1 MLPAKTQKA
10 PDHCERNSTS
20 RAPLSQQNLKALRSF
35 PLYSTTA
42 QQLLNNNNWQNIQPG
57 TNLSYPAI
65 KPYSIA
71 LQIRIGV
78 SHLSQ
83 PVTIKPNPKCI
94 YSQLQNKH
102 LISLPSTMK

>member
-1 MLPAKTQKA
+1 MLPAKPQKT

-35 PLYSTTA
+35 PLFPA

-78 SHLSQ
+78 NHLSQ